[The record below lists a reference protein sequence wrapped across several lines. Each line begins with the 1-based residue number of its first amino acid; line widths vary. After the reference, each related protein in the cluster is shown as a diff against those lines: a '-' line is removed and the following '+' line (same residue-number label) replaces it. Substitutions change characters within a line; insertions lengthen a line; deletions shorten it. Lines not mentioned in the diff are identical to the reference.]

1 MIEDYKIIRGAV
13 STELC
18 EFLALEYELMEEVC
32 KVLYAG
38 ADLSDLEENTFARYA
53 PLMFETLM
61 VKLNPLVAKEWGHE
75 LVPVYSYARI
85 YYKGSQLKKHFDRPS
100 SEVSVSVAISKEP
113 EYNWPIYIKNE
124 DGVEHEINLDV
135 GDIVIYS
142 GRKHEHW
149 RNPYEGNKVVQAFLQ
164 YVEADGPYSYLKWD
178 TKPALGL
185 PAEFVRQEI
194 KDEVQKVKDV
204 LGFKR

>member
-18 EFLALEYELMEEVC
+18 EFLALEYEMMEEVC

-194 KDEVQKVKDV
+194 KDEVQNVKDM

>member
-1 MIEDYKIIRGAV
+1 M
-13 STELC
+13 
-18 EFLALEYELMEEVC
+18 MEEVC

-53 PLMFETLM
+53 PLMFEALM
-61 VKLNPLVAKEWGHE
+61 VKLNPLVAKEWGSK

-85 YYKGSQLKKHFDRPS
+85 YYKHSQLKKHFDRPS

-142 GRKHEHW
+142 GRRHEHW
-149 RNPYEGNKVVQAFLQ
+149 RNPYEGNKIVQAFLQ
-164 YVEADGPYSYLKWD
+164 YVEADGPYSHLKWD

-194 KDEVQKVKDV
+194 KDEVQNVKDV

>member
-18 EFLALEYELMEEVC
+18 EFLALEYEMMEEVC

>member
-18 EFLALEYELMEEVC
+18 EFLALEYEMMEEVC

-61 VKLNPLVAKEWGHE
+61 LKLNPLVAKEWGHE

>member
-1 MIEDYKIIRGAV
+1 MKEDYKIIRGAV

-18 EFLALEYELMEEVC
+18 EFLALEYEMMEEVC

-53 PLMFETLM
+53 PLMFEALM

>member
-1 MIEDYKIIRGAV
+1 MIEDYKIIRSAV

-18 EFLALEYELMEEVC
+18 EFLALEYEMMEEVC

-53 PLMFETLM
+53 PLMFEALM
-61 VKLNPLVAKEWGHE
+61 VKLNPLVAKEWGSK

-142 GRKHEHW
+142 GRRHEHW
-149 RNPYEGNKVVQAFLQ
+149 RNPYEGNKIVQAFLQ
-164 YVEADGPYSYLKWD
+164 YVEADGPYSHLKWD

-194 KDEVQKVKDV
+194 KDEVQNVKDV

>member
-18 EFLALEYELMEEVC
+18 EFLALEYEMMEEVC

-53 PLMFETLM
+53 PLMFEALM

-194 KDEVQKVKDV
+194 KDEVQNVKDM

>member
-18 EFLALEYELMEEVC
+18 EFLALEYEMMEEVC

-53 PLMFETLM
+53 PLMIETLM

>member
-1 MIEDYKIIRGAV
+1 
-13 STELC
+13 
-18 EFLALEYELMEEVC
+18 
-32 KVLYAG
+32 
-38 ADLSDLEENTFARYA
+38 
-53 PLMFETLM
+53 
-61 VKLNPLVAKEWGHE
+61 
-75 LVPVYSYARI
+75 VYSYARI